1 MLIYFYQQTT
11 RWIENEYTS
20 RHSVELLER
29 HIKLLQQQQQQ
40 QTTEIEAELKVNKVP
55 SHIQE
60 ILNVAHDDQKSL
72 ELSATD
78 AVVTGQGGQEQI

>member
-1 MLIYFYQQTT
+1 MNIPV
-11 RWIENEYTS
+11 NNS
-20 RHSVELLER
+20 AELLER
-29 HIKLLQQQQQQ
+29 HIKLLQQQ

-55 SHIQE
+55 FHIQE
-60 ILNVAHDDQKSL
+60 VLNVAHDDQKSL

>member
-1 MLIYFYQQTT
+1 MNIPVD
-11 RWIENEYTS
+11 NS
-20 RHSVELLER
+20 AELLER

-60 ILNVAHDDQKSL
+60 ILNVAHDDQQSL

-78 AVVTGQGGQEQI
+78 TAVTGQGGQER